1 MLTLGDARLA
11 LHLLI
16 SRGVPDGK
24 AVSGW
29 MQERGEAGRV
39 IHLGGLVGARPV
51 WVLLLFTNGSHML
64 AYIVCLMSGAN
75 WTRAIVDL
83 YQAQEPDEVSALN
96 HTWPRPRNT
105 GDIRMSP
112 CIVKYHG
119 HTCWTYMAACYYTRP
134 LHL

>member
-64 AYIVCLMSGAN
+64 PFMALSVGSQARTGRVRL
-75 WTRAIVDL
+75 WTSI
-83 YQAQEPDEVSALN
+83 
-96 HTWPRPRNT
+96 RPRNQT
-105 GDIRMSP
+105 RS
-112 CIVKYHG
+112 VHSTTHG
-119 HTCWTYMAACYYTRP
+119 HGRGIRVTFV
-134 LHL
+134 